1 MRVCSCVTKEFFKEV
16 FFPLSIFFVSRLGPC
31 NFSLRFQRTFPKREA
46 HSILYI
52 YIFLNYGSKIQGI
65 MARKKTIGKRIG
77 KLIDTSIGGFTEA
90 ISKVTSIPGDFL
102 QSAHN
107 ENEEIV
113 KKGQIYRGTKK
124 TG

>member
-1 MRVCSCVTKEFFKEV
+1 
-16 FFPLSIFFVSRLGPC
+16 
-31 NFSLRFQRTFPKREA
+31 
-46 HSILYI
+46 
-52 YIFLNYGSKIQGI
+52 

-102 QSAHN
+102 QSVHN